1 MNHAKDIIEKTINIR
16 SQKKVISIIQN
27 NYFNGEEIP
36 FHQIVKFLK
45 PNIIHFFTL
54 FDLYTNNYL
63 SKH

>member
-36 FHQIVKFLK
+36 FHKIVKFIK
-45 PNIIHFFTL
+45 KI
-54 FDLYTNNYL
+54 NY
-63 SKH
+63 